1 MNDTFP
7 PSQESPSQLTRHSPH
22 SQIFIEFS
30 TVAASSSAKH
40 LIDKMPADGGHL
52 GQKKISTQYWNPNIN
67 PFRTL
72 PKDAPAR
79 GKDQTRGG
87 VSGSYNERGN
97 YSNAGGGFSRGR
109 GGFNGGRGNM
119 NQNNYNRN
127 FSGGNNMGYNNNM
140 MGGGGFN
147 GHNGQGNFGFNN
159 RGMMGGMRGGPNM
172 RGRGGMMMNPMGMG
186 MGMPMGMMGPGMFA
200 FPPSLL
206 RMCIRPAG
214 CIPRMDVVKPAGA
227 LFSLFSIHV
236 LTIYLQAFKGCLAT
250 STAALASTR
259 TKAAA
264 AAAAIGETL
273 MGQSDPD
280 PSDPGIWTIIP
291 CS

>member
-1 MNDTFP
+1 
-7 PSQESPSQLTRHSPH
+7 
-22 SQIFIEFS
+22 
-30 TVAASSSAKH
+30 
-40 LIDKMPADGGHL
+40 MPADGGHL

-97 YSNAGGGFSRGR
+97 YNNAGGGFSRGR

-172 RGRGGMMMNPMGMG
+172 RGRGGMMMNPMGIG
-186 MGMPMGMMGPGMFA
+186 MGMPMGMMGPGMFS
-200 FPPSLL
+200 FSSQPVQY
-206 RMCIRPAG
+206 PAWSS
-214 CIPRMDVVKPAGA
+214 CIPRMAVVNQTRRRTILIIFCPWANHLSTGFQGMPGNFNGGFGFNQNQGGGGSSGDWGNPHGA
-227 LFSLFSIHV
+227 
-236 LTIYLQAFKGCLAT
+236 K
-250 STAALASTR
+250 R
-259 TKAAA
+259 PRP
-264 AAAAIGETL
+264 E
-273 MGQSDPD
+273 
-280 PSDPGIWTIIP
+280 
-291 CS
+291 